1 MVDVHQRDMAVRP
14 VEESDRPTVEWLTT
28 QLWGAAE
35 VAVHDGVFYPATLP
49 GFIAE
54 RAGRIAG
61 LVTFEVRPAVLE
73 IVTINALDLYQG
85 IGTLLIEAVRA
96 EAKRQGCHQITLTT
110 TNDNIGAL
118 RFYQRRGFRLAA
130 LRPGAVD
137 RSRQRKPEI
146 PRTGDFGIP
155 LRDEIDLSCPVSKG
169 KNKIDDLE
177 RNRLPLTPH
186 QRSSGAAS
194 RSAGAPHATRPCACC
209 PEPGQCAIQGL
220 TTVRGSTMLPPVR
233 VRTAGHEP
241 VPVVDSVHAAIGV
254 PPLLLRPVLGAFR
267 WHSCRGCSGRS
278 RCTAACA
285 PSMASLYV
293 AAFGLW
299 IFCVDLSSTG

>member
-35 VAVHDGVFYPATLP
+35 VAVHDGVFYPAALP

-54 RAGRIAG
+54 RGGRIAG
-61 LVTFEVRPAVLE
+61 LVTFEVRPGVLE

-137 RSRQRKPEI
+137 RTRRRKPEI

-155 LRDEIDLSCPVSKG
+155 LRDEIDLTCPV
-169 KNKIDDLE
+169 
-177 RNRLPLTPH
+177 
-186 QRSSGAAS
+186 
-194 RSAGAPHATRPCACC
+194 
-209 PEPGQCAIQGL
+209 
-220 TTVRGSTMLPPVR
+220 
-233 VRTAGHEP
+233 
-241 VPVVDSVHAAIGV
+241 
-254 PPLLLRPVLGAFR
+254 
-267 WHSCRGCSGRS
+267 
-278 RCTAACA
+278 
-285 PSMASLYV
+285 
-293 AAFGLW
+293 
-299 IFCVDLSSTG
+299 

>member
-1 MVDVHQRDMAVRP
+1 MVAVYQQEVTIRP
-14 VEESDRPTVEWLTT
+14 VTDGDRPTVEWLTM

-54 RAGRIAG
+54 RGGRIAG
-61 LVTFEVRPAVLE
+61 LVTYEVRPGVLE

-96 EAKRQGCHQITLTT
+96 EARRQGCGQVTLTT

-146 PRTGDFGIP
+146 PRTGNFGIP
-155 LRDEIDLSCPVSKG
+155 LHDEIDLTCP
-169 KNKIDDLE
+169 I
-177 RNRLPLTPH
+177 
-186 QRSSGAAS
+186 
-194 RSAGAPHATRPCACC
+194 
-209 PEPGQCAIQGL
+209 
-220 TTVRGSTMLPPVR
+220 
-233 VRTAGHEP
+233 
-241 VPVVDSVHAAIGV
+241 
-254 PPLLLRPVLGAFR
+254 
-267 WHSCRGCSGRS
+267 
-278 RCTAACA
+278 
-285 PSMASLYV
+285 
-293 AAFGLW
+293 
-299 IFCVDLSSTG
+299 